1 MIEQQI
7 PNFAFSTDLAKV
19 DVYARNIQNKL
30 SELTNNIN
38 TNYYNSKAVD
48 DWFSRFDS
56 NCSKNYIKQVTYNN
70 DSKKV
75 EKQMNGLENRLM
87 INTENV
93 SSNKANITDLTSMM
107 RNKIEKSEF
116 YELKNYTNLLCKYD
130 DLKDLYS
137 KVMPSIKNFEDN
149 MILLN

>member
-19 DVYARNIQNKL
+19 DVYARNVQNKL

-56 NCSKNYIKQVTYNN
+56 N
-70 DSKKV
+70 
-75 EKQMNGLENRLM
+75 
-87 INTENV
+87 
-93 SSNKANITDLTSMM
+93 
-107 RNKIEKSEF
+107 
-116 YELKNYTNLLCKYD
+116 
-130 DLKDLYS
+130 
-137 KVMPSIKNFEDN
+137 
-149 MILLN
+149 